1 MSINLF
7 PSVAARFY
15 RQISKWLEVTPENP
29 KPFKPNRVRV
39 LPNGLASVE
48 KGLLL
53 LKNGEVHG
61 EKLVYRIA
69 ETPGL
74 QWRSKTIITMIICH
88 EMSTTQNSRL
98 SVLVTM
104 CIKYMKTLQESSSNK
119 EYYESNKGIS
129 TQKLQDIYRHLFMKL
144 IQMYQ
149 LLSGL

>member
-1 MSINLF
+1 
-7 PSVAARFY
+7 
-15 RQISKWLEVTPENP
+15 
-29 KPFKPNRVRV
+29 
-39 LPNGLASVE
+39 
-48 KGLLL
+48 
-53 LKNGEVHG
+53 
-61 EKLVYRIA
+61 
-69 ETPGL
+69 
-74 QWRSKTIITMIICH
+74 MIICH

-129 TQKLQDIYRHLFMKL
+129 TQKLQDIYHHLFMKL

>member
-69 ETPGL
+69 ETPG
-74 QWRSKTIITMIICH
+74 
-88 EMSTTQNSRL
+88 
-98 SVLVTM
+98 
-104 CIKYMKTLQESSSNK
+104 
-119 EYYESNKGIS
+119 
-129 TQKLQDIYRHLFMKL
+129 
-144 IQMYQ
+144 IQ
-149 LLSGL
+149 